1 MRITLNWGKPIME
14 WNYYK
19 EKDIPSKFDKEHITL
34 EVGIKGLSKEKSYM
48 FLNDLGI
55 AINNNEDI
63 AGNYGKTEFSKCC
76 AYEDVEENALH
87 DECYWKRDYGY
98 IREQKKEIMQNVR
111 KICKELKKK
120 YE

>member
-14 WNYYK
+14 WDYYK
-19 EKDIPSKFDKEHITL
+19 EKEVPSKFDREYITL
-34 EVGIKGLSKEKSYM
+34 EVGIKGLSEKKSYM
-48 FLNDLGI
+48 FLYDLGI
-55 AINNNEDI
+55 AINKDVDI
-63 AGNYGKTEFSKCC
+63 VDCYGTTEFSGCC

-98 IREQKKEIMQNVR
+98 VREQKKEIMQSVR
-111 KICKELKKK
+111 KICKELRKK